1 MEVNIYLPHFSQK
14 SKNKFFLVEKS
25 KLSGSVY
32 EKEMDSVHK
41 VVIAFV
47 LMGGEAIVKH

>member
-1 MEVNIYLPHFSQK
+1 MKVNIYLPHFSQK

-32 EKEMDSVHK
+32 ETEMDSVHK

-47 LMGGEAIVKH
+47 LMGEEAIVKH